1 MIKDFK
7 DCIEELSKGGD
18 SRKETS

>member
-18 SRKETS
+18 SGKETS